1 MVEHNDGEQDAAG
14 AGEGRMVGERLPE
27 LVVYE
32 DVRHELEAEVWLGIE
47 LRDDQRHQRG
57 PCDQRCACQPRRRAA
72 YAPLES
78 GACAKPDTMTLGSER
93 A

>member
-32 DVRHELEAEVWLGIE
+32 DVRHELETEVRLGIE
-47 LRDDQRHQRG
+47 LRDD
-57 PCDQRCACQPRRRAA
+57 
-72 YAPLES
+72 
-78 GACAKPDTMTLGSER
+78 
-93 A
+93 